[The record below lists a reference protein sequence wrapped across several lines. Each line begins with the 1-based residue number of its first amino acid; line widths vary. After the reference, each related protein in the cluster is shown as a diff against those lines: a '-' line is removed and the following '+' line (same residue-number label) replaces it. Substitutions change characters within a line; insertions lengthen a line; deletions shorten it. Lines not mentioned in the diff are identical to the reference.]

1 MAVKSVELRSGIFVV
16 LAMVALTIL
25 IFSVGNFRS
34 RLKSA
39 ERYVTY
45 VSDAKFLKP
54 HDAVTYGGFKVG
66 EIKNI
71 EVAPDRHGMVKITL
85 NVDEDIGVKED
96 AVVMVKQDGI
106 LGPKYLEISSGTPGA
121 KKAAPGATLPG
132 IVPTAFVELGP
143 SFEGPLSRLDKLLD
157 NLNQIIGDAEFRKNI
172 AGMLT
177 EARTLLASLNE
188 QLLKLSGVV
197 TKTGEKTQEV
207 LGEFNE
213 TVKSAR
219 EPLTKTIR
227 DADALTMRLAKDAD
241 LMTEKIAKTLDEVTA
256 RLSKSAENL
265 DQLLKDSDGLIV
277 QNNKNIYETIR
288 GLRDTSHHLEL
299 AAKRIRANPSIVLFG
314 GPETPEEL
322 RRADETELR
331 LKGRARRYDK
341 EDPK

>member
-25 IFSVGNFRS
+25 IFSVGNFRA

-39 ERYVTY
+39 DRYVTY
-45 VSDAKFLKP
+45 VHDAKFLKT
-54 HDAVTYGGFKVG
+54 HDAVTFGGLKVG
-66 EIKNI
+66 DIKNI
-71 EVAPDRHGMVKITL
+71 EVAHDRHGMVKITL
-85 NVDEDIGVKED
+85 DVDEGVGVKED

-106 LGPKYLEISSGTPGA
+106 LGPKYLEISPGSPGA
-121 KKAAPGATLPG
+121 KKAAAGAVLPG

-143 SFEGPLSRLDKLLD
+143 SFEGPLARLDKLLD

-177 EARTLLASLNE
+177 EARTLLASLND
-188 QLLKLSGVV
+188 QLEKLSGVV
-197 TKTGEKTQEV
+197 TKTGEKTQSA
-207 LGEFNE
+207 LTEFQE
-213 TVKSAR
+213 TVKSVR
-219 EPLTKTIR
+219 EPLAKTIKG
-227 DADALTMRLAKDAD
+227 ADELTAHLAKDAD

-265 DQLLKDSDGLIV
+265 DQLLKDSDGVIV
-277 QNNKNIYETIR
+277 QNNKNLYETIR
-288 GLRDTSHHLEL
+288 GLRDTTHHLEL
-299 AAKRIRANPSIVLFG
+299 AAKRIRANPAVLLLG
-314 GPETPEEL
+314 SPETPEEL
-322 RRADETELR
+322 RKADETELR

>member
-25 IFSVGNFRS
+25 IFSVGNFRA

-39 ERYVTY
+39 EHYVTY
-45 VSDAKFLKP
+45 VHDAKFLKN
-54 HDAVTYGGFKVG
+54 HDAVTYGGFKIG

-106 LGPKYLEISSGTPGA
+106 LGPKYLEISPGTTGA

-157 NLNQIIGDAEFRKNI
+157 NLNQIIGDPDFRKNI
-172 AGMLT
+172 AGMLS
-177 EARTLLASLNE
+177 EARTLLAGLND
-188 QLLKLSGVV
+188 QLQKLSGVV
-197 TKTGEKTQEV
+197 TKTGEKTQEA
-207 LGEFNE
+207 LGEFQE
-213 TVKSAR
+213 TVKSTR
-219 EPLTKTIR
+219 EPLGRTLK
-227 DADALTMRLAKDAD
+227 DADELTLRLAKDAD

-265 DQLLKDSDGLIV
+265 DQLLKDGDGLIV

-299 AAKRIRANPSIVLFG
+299 AAKRIRANPSVVLFG
-314 GPETPEEL
+314 APETAEDL
-322 RRADETELR
+322 RKADETELR
-331 LKGRARRYDK
+331 LRGRARRYDK
-341 EDPK
+341 EEPK